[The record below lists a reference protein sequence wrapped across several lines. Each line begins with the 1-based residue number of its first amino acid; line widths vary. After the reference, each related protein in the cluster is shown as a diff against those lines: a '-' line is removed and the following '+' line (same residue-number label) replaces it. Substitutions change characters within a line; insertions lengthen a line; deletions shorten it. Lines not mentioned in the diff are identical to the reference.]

1 MQRMTDP
8 APALATVLGQRL
20 RALRKGGDKRQ
31 EDVAVA
37 ARGYGLAWRRATVAA
52 IETGRRQLSVGEL
65 FLLPAVLTRLA
76 VGRTGAT
83 APASGGLVVA
93 DLLPEHGDQ
102 WAALTPGT
110 NVRVRGLRALLGDT
124 AEPMTEQD
132 FDTPHSRQTRRAQ
145 TALQRSIQ
153 DWTKHTDTTWRR
165 IMGRPLTAADL
176 PTLNLALEDADGAVE
191 QQAARGL
198 RVSALAVALAARKLW
213 NSSLP
218 QRRDH
223 RLAAGLGGDV
233 SARKLQARRGH
244 RTRVLLVELRPL
256 LRAVPGPRRR
266 RKKRRFR

>member
-20 RALRKGGDKRQ
+20 RALREGGGKRQ
-31 EDVAVA
+31 EDLAVA

-76 VGRTGAT
+76 LGGTGAT

-110 NVRVRGLRALLGDT
+110 NVRVRGLRALLGDA

-145 TALQRSIQ
+145 TALQQSIR
-153 DWTKHTDTTWRR
+153 DWMKHTDTTWRR
-165 IMGRPLTAADL
+165 IMGHPLTEADL
-176 PTLNLALEDADGAVE
+176 TTLNQVLEDAAGAAE
-191 QQAARGL
+191 QQAAR
-198 RVSALAVALAARKLW
+198 RSRMSAFAVALAARKLW
-213 NSSLP
+213 NCSLTE
-218 QRRDH
+218 QRER
-223 RLAAGLGGDV
+223 RLAEERRGAT
-233 SARKLQARRGH
+233 SARRLQALRGH
-244 RTRVLLVELRPL
+244 HTRALLVELDPL

-266 RKKRRFR
+266 RKNRGLR